1 MDAPEIPRE
10 RRTLRDRYL
19 SFIARHDLLWE
30 VAMAFLALVYVA
42 VGFAGEAPAPQYQN
56 LLTAAEIALTM
67 VFVLEFASRLAAS
80 HDRGKYIRGHWI
92 DAVALLPVARGLRI
106 FRLIRLLRLVRAF
119 AGLHRAMDDAERL
132 ARHRGTGTI
141 VIALLATWVI
151 ASAAFYAVESGVNA
165 SIREPM
171 DAVWWGLSTLVGGQ
185 TDVTAVTTEGR
196 IATVALLLLGVGLL
210 AGLTATVVSFVVSSG
225 NERGST
231 PAGDLRALARLRDA
245 GIVTDAE
252 FADLVARVSLRL
264 QARPSRG
271 SREGG
276 GDDRIR
282 TGE

>member
-1 MDAPEIPRE
+1 
-10 RRTLRDRYL
+10 
-19 SFIARHDLLWE
+19 
-30 VAMAFLALVYVA
+30 
-42 VGFAGEAPAPQYQN
+42 
-56 LLTAAEIALTM
+56 
-67 VFVLEFASRLAAS
+67 
-80 HDRGKYIRGHWI
+80 
-92 DAVALLPVARGLRI
+92 
-106 FRLIRLLRLVRAF
+106 
-119 AGLHRAMDDAERL
+119 
-132 ARHRGTGTI
+132 
-141 VIALLATWVI
+141 
-151 ASAAFYAVESGVNA
+151 AVESGVNA

-171 DAVWWGLSTLVGGQ
+171 DAVWWGISTLVGGQ

-231 PAGDLRALARLRDA
+231 AAGDLRALARLRDA

-252 FADLVARVSLRL
+252 FADLVARVSHRL
-264 QARPSRG
+264 QARPSRR